1 MSKIKITAH
10 EGYKYK
16 DERTG
21 KAYSEVITNDKDR
34 RFFTLVPDN
43 SEKPMEV

>member
-1 MSKIKITAH
+1 MKIRLTAP
-10 EGYKYK
+10 EGYKYR
-16 DERTG
+16 DWRTG
-21 KAYSEVITNDKDR
+21 KQYSEVITSDRDR